1 MHDVNVIDINRA
13 IGGDCF
19 IVLYDLV
26 SNQNVPGEISIS
38 YNNKEEVI
46 SLASK

>member
-1 MHDVNVIDINRA
+1 MFYFIEL
-13 IGGDCF
+13 GGGCF
-19 IVLYDLV
+19 IILYDLV
-26 SNQNVPGEISIS
+26 SNQNVPEEMSIS